1 MSSLVSTSDLTL
13 KVEHPNQL
21 CCLLDSPHN
30 AGLVCRKPPQGS
42 DEFFAQL
49 ILHQF
54 DFNLEVEVQAARQQ
68 MEKVLNLRV
77 PAVLR
82 EHGLWN
88 VWLDDMASLVESF
101 ATMHRL
107 QTVLVQVET
116 ERLCQRFHADT
127 VALRLACVYFGP
139 GTLWLTEDNVRR
151 DVAEQRGTSNDAMV
165 IDPARIEQT
174 GPWDVLVM
182 KSKLG
187 THLPLY
193 HRSPTIDGQSP
204 PSLLLKLDDTKLNL
218 KRNNLLHA
226 HR

>member
-1 MSSLVSTSDLTL
+1 MSRAVSTPDLTL

-21 CCLLDSPHN
+21 CSLLDSTHN

-49 ILHQF
+49 ILHQL
-54 DFNLEVEVQAARQQ
+54 DFNLEVEVQAAREL
-68 MEKVLNLRV
+68 MEKVLDPRV
-77 PAVLR
+77 PSSLR
-82 EHGLWN
+82 NHGLWN
-88 VWLDDMASLVESF
+88 VWLDDMASLAESF
-101 ATMHRL
+101 AKMHKL

-127 VALRLACVYFGP
+127 VALRLACVYYGP
-139 GTLWLTEDNVRR
+139 GTLWLPEDNVRR

-174 GPWDVLVM
+174 CPWDVLVM
-182 KSKLG
+182 KGKLV
-187 THLPLY
+187 TNLPLY
-193 HRSPTIDGQSP
+193 HRSPTVDGQSP
-204 PSLLLKLDDTKLNL
+204 PSLMLKLDDTKLNL
-218 KRNNLLHA
+218 KRNNLQHA

>member
-1 MSSLVSTSDLTL
+1 L
-13 KVEHPNQL
+13 KVEHPSQL
-21 CCLLDSPHN
+21 CSLLDSPHN
-30 AGLVCRKPPQGS
+30 AGLVCRKPPKGS

-49 ILHQF
+49 ILHQL
-54 DFNLEVEVQAARQQ
+54 DFNLEIEVQAAREL

-77 PAVLR
+77 PSFLR
-82 EHGLWN
+82 DHGLWN

-101 ATMHRL
+101 AKMHRL
-107 QTVLVQVET
+107 QKVLVQVET

-127 VALRLACVYFGP
+127 VALRLASVYYGP

-165 IDPARIEQT
+165 IDLARIQQT

-182 KSKLG
+182 KGKLG
-187 THLPLY
+187 TNLPLY
-193 HRSPTIDGQSP
+193 HRSPTVDGQSP
-204 PSLLLKLDDTKLNL
+204 PSLMLKLDDANLNL
-218 KRNNLLHA
+218 KRNNLQPA